1 MRSVA
6 SAGVGIADRWAGNVH
21 RVAVVTAVRID
32 CRNGNGRPSR
42 SNYGAAIRMFPAG
55 SAAGER
61 EGDQQHYRFH
71 VGPCARLR
79 LDCILM
85 QRNKANTVGSS
96 VNWI

>member
-32 CRNGNGRPSR
+32 CRNGDGRPSR
-42 SNYGAAIRMFPAG
+42 SNDGASNRMLSAG

-61 EGDQQHYRFH
+61 EGDQQHDGLH
-71 VGPCARLR
+71 VGPCAHSR
-79 LDCILM
+79 LDCILTH
-85 QRNKANTVGSS
+85 RHKASWS
-96 VNWI
+96 PK